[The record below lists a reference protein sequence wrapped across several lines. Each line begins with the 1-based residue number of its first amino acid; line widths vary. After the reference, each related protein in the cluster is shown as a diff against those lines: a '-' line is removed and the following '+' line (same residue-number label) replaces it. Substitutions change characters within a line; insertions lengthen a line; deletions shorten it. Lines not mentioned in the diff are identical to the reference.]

1 MLEDVLKSYRK
12 KAEEINWKQYN
23 KNELFFKCIENEND
37 PYLYNAF
44 YAGIVCRWWGY
55 AGRIYLK
62 CNKHVPFEECY
73 DCVLDAINYVLKKRV
88 WENPS
93 NSLYKDKTG
102 PDKAMH
108 IALKRQLSIVLSKR
122 NAKRRLSNFNTLS
135 IDEAH
140 ENYNDSA
147 DGLLFSIE
155 DESNLKTYISLFFE
169 KDQYLEGVLL
179 DTICYSGSKVDQK
192 NIIKYIKSLT
202 FNDIDYYVKEYNLS
216 ENKVKELILY
226 VMDMS
231 PNYLK
236 IKLNSLLY
244 KIKKEDYFIND

>member
-73 DCVLDAINYVLKKRV
+73 DCILDAINYVLKKRV
-88 WENPS
+88 WENPL

-108 IALKRQLSIVLSKR
+108 IALKRQLSIVLAKR

-155 DESNLKTYISLFFE
+155 DESHIKTLISTYFDKDLLDGLF
-169 KDQYLEGVLL
+169 L
-179 DTICYSGSKVDQK
+179 DTICFSGVKVIDK
-192 NIIKYIKSLT
+192 EIIRYIKTLKFSDVQHYVREY
-202 FNDIDYYVKEYNLS
+202 DIN
-216 ENKVKELILY
+216 ENELKKLILDII
-226 VMDMS
+226 DM
-231 PNYLK
+231 PNNFLE

-244 KIKKEDYFIND
+244 KLRKEFENA